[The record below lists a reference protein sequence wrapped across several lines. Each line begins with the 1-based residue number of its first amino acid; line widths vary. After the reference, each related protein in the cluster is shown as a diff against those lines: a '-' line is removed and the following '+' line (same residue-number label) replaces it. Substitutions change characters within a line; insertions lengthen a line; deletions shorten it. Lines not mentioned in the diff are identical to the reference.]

1 MANYK
6 LYVNDR
12 NYSSWDVFDTINF
25 NKIKLDINP
34 IDFKLFSNEIFSS
47 SNGSGFTEAI
57 KIMTATN
64 FRQFTSQAIV
74 I

>member
-25 NKIKLDINP
+25 NKIKLDINRRGL
-34 IDFKLFSNEIFSS
+34 IHQTLKSKNETRRFTALFS
-47 SNGSGFTEAI
+47 
-57 KIMTATN
+57 
-64 FRQFTSQAIV
+64 Q
-74 I
+74 